1 MREVDIPLLPRGV
14 RLHFDRV
21 RNTNV
26 LLGPE
31 RTLVLDEIS
40 NAILAEV
47 DGSCSLKSISGKL
60 AERYGAPQVTVLR
73 DVQEFLQGLLEKRL
87 VDLDDGE

>member
-1 MREVDIPLLPRGV
+1 MREIDIPLLPRGV
-14 RLHFDRV
+14 RLYFDKV

-40 NAILAEV
+40 NAILGEV
-47 DGSCSLKSISGKL
+47 DGSNSLETISGKL
-60 AERYGAPQVTVLR
+60 SEHYGAPQDTVQR

-87 VDLDDGE
+87 VDLVDGE